1 MQTLSQTSFR
11 CRPCFFALSLILS
24 CQLAGELITRG
35 AGLPVPGPV
44 VGLALLLAVLTVRP
58 SLIAAIRPTV
68 AVILAN
74 LSLFFVPAGVG
85 VVANLEILSNEWIA
99 IIAVLVVSTVLA
111 MLASVATFL
120 AALRILEREAE

>member
-1 MQTLSQTSFR
+1 ML
-11 CRPCFFALSLILS
+11 FALSLILS